1 MKGQWFLKFLQSLS
15 TTGLILGTLFFI
27 ASLTPTLIPR
37 TYLTQGVLSGACF
50 AVGYGLGELCRRL
63 WVYLE
68 LPLASVRVARVS
80 NIVAGTLCVIG
91 GIWCLWRTTYWQNSI
106 RVLMGLEPLTSANPF
121 KICAIAAVTF
131 LILLMLGVFFEFI
144 HRSVSAKVN
153 PIIPRRISNV
163 VGIAVAVVLFWSI
176 ANGVIFRFTLHVLE
190 LSFQQR
196 DALFEPE
203 TAKPVSPSKTGGAA
217 SLLRWDQ
224 LGRTGRAFIAGGPTA
239 ADISAFTKKDALE
252 PIRVYVGLRSADT
265 PEARARLALEELKRV
280 KAFDRSVLVVI
291 TPTGTGWVD
300 PSAMNSVEYLQGG
313 DIASVAM
320 QYSYLNSPLSLIVE
334 PEYGAAAARALFVE
348 VYRYWT
354 ALPKDK
360 RPRLYLHGLSLGS
373 MNSEKSVEL
382 FEMIGDPINGA
393 LWSGPPFENKIWR
406 SVTNGRN
413 AGSPAWLP
421 QFRDG
426 SVVRFTSQN
435 GFTVPPQTPWGP
447 MRIVYLQYASDAI
460 TFFDYHDFYREPA
473 WMKSPRGPDVSPEL
487 RWYPVVTMLQ
497 LALDMAVATS
507 TPMGYGHVYAPSH
520 YIDAWIAVMNI
531 QGWSAAGIARLK
543 QHLWPGQT
551 QNSPGSH
558 EAYEDR
564 GG

>member
-1 MKGQWFLKFLQSLS
+1 MTRRWFLNYLQSLS
-15 TTGLILGTLFFI
+15 TTGLFLGTLFFV

-37 TYLTQGVLSGACF
+37 TYVTQGVLSGACF
-50 AVGYGLGELCRRL
+50 AAGYGLGVLCRRL
-63 WVYLE
+63 YVYLE
-68 LPLASVRVARVS
+68 LPLASARVARIS
-80 NIVAGTLCVIG
+80 NIIAGTLCVIG
-91 GIWCLWRTTYWQNSI
+91 AVWCLWQTTFWQNSI
-106 RVLMGLEPLTSANPF
+106 RGLMGMEPLTSANPF
-121 KICAIAAVTF
+121 KIFAISAVTF
-131 LILLMLGVFFEFI
+131 FILRKLGMFFEFV
-144 HRSVSAKVN
+144 HRTASAKASR
-153 PIIPRRISNV
+153 IIPRRVANV
-163 VGIAVAVVLFWSI
+163 VGIAVAVVLFWTI
-176 ANGVIFRFTLHVLE
+176 ANGVIFRFALNVLDN
-190 LSFQQR
+190 SFQQR

-203 TAKPVSPSKTGGAA
+203 TPQPSSPLKTGSAA

-224 LGRTGRAFIAGGPTA
+224 LGRTGRAFIARGPTA
-239 ADISAFTKKDALE
+239 ADIGAFTKKDALE

-265 PEARARLALEELKRV
+265 PEARAKLALEEMKRV

-300 PSAMNSVEYLQGG
+300 PSAINSVEYLQNG

-320 QYSYLNSPLSLIVE
+320 QYSYLNSPLSLMVQ
-334 PEYGAAAARALFVE
+334 PEYGTAAARALFVE

-373 MNSEKSVEL
+373 MNSEKSFEL

-406 SVTNGRN
+406 EVTRGRN

-426 SVVRFTSQN
+426 SVIRFTNQN
-435 GFTVPPQTPWGP
+435 GFSVPPQTPWGP

-460 TFFDYHDFYREPA
+460 TFFDYRDFYREPA
-473 WMKSPRGPDVSPEL
+473 WMKTPRGPDVSPEL

-497 LALDMAVATS
+497 LALDMAVATN
-507 TPMGYGHVYAPSH
+507 TPMGYGHVFAPAH
-520 YIDAWIAVMNI
+520 YIDGWLAVMNV
-531 QGWSAAGIARLK
+531 QGWSGADIAKLK
-543 QHLWPGQT
+543 EHLWPGQRPA
-551 QNSPGSH
+551 SSGPDDP
-558 EAYEDR
+558 YDDR